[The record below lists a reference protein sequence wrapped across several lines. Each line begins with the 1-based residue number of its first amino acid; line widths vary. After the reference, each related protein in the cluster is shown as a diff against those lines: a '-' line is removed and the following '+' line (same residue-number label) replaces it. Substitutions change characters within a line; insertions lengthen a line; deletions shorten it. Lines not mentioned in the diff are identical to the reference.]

1 MRKYYLFSLGCK
13 VNSYENNALGTAFK
27 EKGFAE
33 AENPEDA
40 DVIVL
45 NTCSVTGKADQ
56 KSRQHI
62 SKLT

>member
-33 AENPEDA
+33 AEKVEDA

-45 NTCSVTGKADQ
+45 NT
-56 KSRQHI
+56 
-62 SKLT
+62 